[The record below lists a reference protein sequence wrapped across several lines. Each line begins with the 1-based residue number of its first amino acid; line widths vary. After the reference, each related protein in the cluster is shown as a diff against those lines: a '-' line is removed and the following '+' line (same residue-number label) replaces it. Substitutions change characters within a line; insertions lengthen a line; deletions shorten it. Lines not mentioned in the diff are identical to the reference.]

1 MVLTILNNQKGGI
14 GMVPMRKVCNV
25 AFVGIF
31 VLVMLVQVVQAQ
43 QPIDFTDCAAGTFT
57 GLSDAKEFAVMAFD
71 MKGIS
76 RSNLE
81 TKVFDNMTFHHAGV
95 IRIVAGKW
103 TVYGYTKYMDSD
115 GDFVI
120 FEINEVGLPM
130 EGNWQ
135 FLYGTGKWKGIKGS
149 GKHSHTTRGRPIA
162 SGTMQSCSRN
172 VGTFELPK

>member
-1 MVLTILNNQKGGI
+1 MTIVILN
-14 GMVPMRKVCNV
+14 
-25 AFVGIF
+25 
-31 VLVMLVQVVQAQ
+31 LVMFISVAQAQ
-43 QPIDFTDCAAGTFT
+43 QPIDFTDCSSGTFT
-57 GLSDAKEFAVMAFD
+57 LLSDAKEFTVFSFD

-81 TKVFDNMTFHHAGV
+81 NKVFDNMTFHHAGV
-95 IRIVAGKW
+95 SRIVAGKW

-120 FEINEVGLPM
+120 FEINEAGLPM

-149 GKHSHTTRGRPIA
+149 GKHSHITGGRPIVP
-162 SGTMQSCSRN
+162 GTAQSCSRN

>member
-1 MVLTILNNQKGGI
+1 MNFVKRGSSTAVISIFGLILFI
-14 GMVPMRKVCNV
+14 SF
-25 AFVGIF
+25 A
-31 VLVMLVQVVQAQ
+31 QAQ
-43 QPIDFTDCAAGTFT
+43 QPIDFTDCASGTFT
-57 GLSDAKEFAVMAFD
+57 LLSDAKEFTIFAFD

-81 TKVFDNMTFHHAGV
+81 NKVFDNMTFHHAGV
-95 IRIVAGKW
+95 TRIVAGKW

-120 FEINEVGLPM
+120 FEINEVGPPM

-149 GKHSHTTRGRPIA
+149 GKHSHTAGGRPIVP
-162 SGTMQSCSRN
+162 GTAQSCSRN